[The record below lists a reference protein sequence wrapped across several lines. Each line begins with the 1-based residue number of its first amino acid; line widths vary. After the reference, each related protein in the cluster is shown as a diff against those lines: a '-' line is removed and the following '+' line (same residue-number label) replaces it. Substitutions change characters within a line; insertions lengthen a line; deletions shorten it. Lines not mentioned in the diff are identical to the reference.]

1 MLSTIDR
8 KKHPLFVLSASA
20 GSGKTYLLVLEYLSI
35 LLRTPTPIKYKSI
48 VAITF
53 TNKASLEMK
62 TRIIDALFELSKFD
76 ITQSDHKTTSIVLEL
91 KKIIGIDEREIVI
104 RSRNALTDIQHG

>member
-8 KKHPLFVLSASA
+8 KTHPLFVLSASA
-20 GSGKTYLLVLEYLSI
+20 GSGKTYQLVLEYLSI
-35 LLRTPTPIKYKSI
+35 LLKTSSPIKYKSI

-62 TRIIDALFELSKFD
+62 TRIIDALFDLSKYD
-76 ITQSDHKTTSIVLEL
+76 TAQSDKKTASIVLEL
-91 KKIIGIDEREIVI
+91 KKI
-104 RSRNALTDIQHG
+104 

>member
-8 KKHPLFVLSASA
+8 KKHPLFVLNASA
-20 GSGKTYLLVLEYLSI
+20 GSGKTYQLVLEYLSI
-35 LLRTPTPIKYKSI
+35 LLRTPSGVKYKSI

-62 TRIIDALFELSKFD
+62 TRIIDALFKLSKYD
-76 ITQSDHKTTSIVLEL
+76 MAHSDPKTISIVLEL
-91 KKIIGIDEREIVI
+91 MKI
-104 RSRNALTDIQHG
+104 